1 MVFEGNFETFHQVI
15 IFSFVTFFY
24 FICIFFS
31 ILLVNFERFK
41 SKSNQIFGNDSIVY
55 PPLVFGG
62 NMPLDL
68 EGNIPTVQWICMERS
83 WKLSFSGT
91 EKTNL
96 LRGKRV
102 CYENMTGTVPSWNRT
117 LGADHFFVTCHDIG
131 LKANVGVQ
139 HLVELCVE
147 LELVMDISHTR
158 MSLPLPQIMPAI
170 CSFPLQDLTLRIALK
185 HEYTGLCCG
194 YTLGFWAGCL
204 HYEVVSAWQ
213 NDTELDILSNGMI
226 NATGKVPHLEKFN
239 PCS

>member
-1 MVFEGNFETFHQVI
+1 MFGSSSLYCGTPYRLTRWCNPNVDLAYFLSSFLTNFASLLKSKQIFPNDSIVYPPMVFEGNFETFHQVI

-96 LRGKRV
+96 LRGKVTLLLPILRFDV
-102 CYENMTGTVPSWNRT
+102 MPCFDIMSVSLFILDFFQDSVSLGLTALLICRESVMRT
-117 LGADHFFVTCHDIG
+117 
-131 LKANVGVQ
+131 
-139 HLVELCVE
+139 
-147 LELVMDISHTR
+147 
-158 MSLPLPQIMPAI
+158 
-170 CSFPLQDLTLRIALK
+170 
-185 HEYTGLCCG
+185 
-194 YTLGFWAGCL
+194 
-204 HYEVVSAWQ
+204 
-213 NDTELDILSNGMI
+213 
-226 NATGKVPHLEKFN
+226 
-239 PCS
+239 